1 MPSSQTAGM
10 SRRDRINPGVD
21 GGLAAVH
28 SGFDMQIG
36 GVIRPYETTQFDV
49 DSQQGAVA
57 KPVMAGV
64 HGNRP
69 VWSTRRYRPGMLNLC
84 HRDHHL

>member
-10 SRRDRINPGVD
+10 SRRDRIDPGVD

-36 GVIRPYETTQFDV
+36 GVVRPYETTQFDV
-49 DSQQGAVA
+49 DSQQGARR
-57 KPVMAGV
+57 KAGN
-64 HGNRP
+64 GR
-69 VWSTRRYRPGMLNLC
+69 LC
-84 HRDHHL
+84 MEIARCGAPDDIGLGG